1 MTSLSNDHK
10 PNNKDEAMRI
20 QNAGGV
26 IISGAIGGRL
36 AVSRG
41 LGDFTFKHT
50 ASVFCAVD
58 STLPKIDD
66 YVPTENQM
74 VTSVPE
80 ITVLER
86 QVHDKFIVIACDGIW
101 DVVSNE
107 YCATLVSTI
116 FNEGESSVSLA
127 CEEVLDQCYAKGS
140 LDNMTVVLIKFS
152 SQEVGLGG
160 GVMKR
165 RGQRLRKGSTG

>member
-1 MTSLSNDHK
+1 
-10 PNNKDEAMRI
+10 MRI

-50 ASVFCAVD
+50 ASVLCAE
-58 STLPKIDD
+58 IDD

-80 ITVLER
+80 ISVLER

-101 DVVSNE
+101 DVLSNE

-140 LDNMTVVLIKFS
+140 LDNMTAVLIKFS

-165 RGQRLRKGSTG
+165 RGQRLRKGSK